1 MIQGSEWLVVCCRGH
16 REIGGLGMKEPAREG
31 LLVDGAGAPLA
42 GVDSGSVELLD
53 GTRVAYHAIAPENA
67 SALQRFHHR
76 LSERSIYLRFFPQSR
91 S

>member
-1 MIQGSEWLVVCCRGH
+1 MAES
-16 REIGGLGMKEPAREG
+16 AREG
-31 LLVDGAGAPLA
+31 LLVDGAGAPIA
-42 GVDSGSVELLD
+42 EEDSGSIDLPD
-53 GTRVAYHAIAPENA
+53 GTSVAYHAIAPENA

>member
-1 MIQGSEWLVVCCRGH
+1 
-16 REIGGLGMKEPAREG
+16 MKEPAREG

-91 S
+91 I